1 MSEIHL
7 KKHQID
13 QKSSFRKWVGFPA
26 RSPVPARGARGT
38 IVSATGSGKTI
49 MAAAS
54 ALECFPHGRI
64 LVTVPTLDLLVQTA
78 QAWRTVGHRSPMAAV
93 CSLENDPVLNELGV
107 RTTTNPIQL
116 ALWAG
121 RGPVIVFATYASLV
135 DREDYAAL
143 QDQERPYGPWQ
154 NSGNGKTRK
163 KTRGPLE
170 AALTGGERLYGQQM
184 APFDLAIVDE
194 AHGTAGDLG
203 RPWAA
208 IHDNTRI
215 PADFRLYL
223 TATPRILA
231 AARPQKGADG
241 QELEIA
247 SMADDPDGTY
257 GAWLAELGLSEAIER
272 EILAGFEID
281 VLEIRDPSP
290 VLGESEE
297 ARRGRR
303 LALLQTALLEHAAA
317 YNLRTV
323 MTFHQKVEEAAAFAD
338 KLPETAAALYVND
351 ASDDDLAAAD
361 KLPKSSVNARF
372 YELEAGRHVP
382 PDRVW
387 SAWLCGDHLVTERR
401 EVLRQFAGGID
412 AADRR
417 VHRAFLASVRVL
429 GEGVDITGDRG
440 VEAICFADT
449 RGSQVEIVQ
458 NIGRAL
464 RLNKDGSTKI
474 ARIIVPV
481 FLEPGEDPTD
491 MVASASFRPLVAVL
505 QGLRSH
511 DERLVEQLASRAL
524 TSGQR
529 KVHVRR
535 DANGQIIGA
544 GGEGDGEDQEQDD
557 TDAAAESALLHFSS
571 PRDTATIAAFLRTRV
586 YRPESLVW
594 LEGYQALIR
603 WRKENEITGLYAVP
617 YDVEAEVGVTKDFP
631 LGRWVHQQRKALR
644 AGELEERRKTL
655 LDAPE
660 AGMVWEPGEEA
671 WETKLAALRSYR
683 RAMGHLAPRQ
693 DAVWG
698 EGDAMVPVGQHAA
711 NLRRKGGLGKDAE
724 RAAERAQQLAAI
736 DEDWNCPWP
745 LDWQRHYRV
754 LADLVDADGV
764 LPAIQPG
771 VLFEGDDLGKWLARQ
786 REASTW
792 AQLSAEQQ
800 ERLSQLGVKPLEAPS
815 PAPSAKRAAN
825 GQSKAE
831 QAFHRGLA
839 ALTQWVEREGAHRPA
854 PRGHSEQIAVDG
866 EAEPVTVKLG
876 VWVSN
881 TKSRWDK
888 LTPEQQAALAALGV
902 PWAKAAVPAPSGGP
916 APVRDAPVQPA
927 PSGEQAQEYPD
938 QGDPVTAEERET
950 SRGTARARRMN
961 ELMRKHTKAE
971 LLRMAYAGGLVN
983 HNSPEKW
990 RKDEIA
996 STVVDTEFRTADRAA
1011 PARPASATAR
1021 PVPAQPLP
1029 LPQQDHH
1036 DECDK
1041 SVYEGGTC
1049 TCDLIEQYGPPSE
1062 RDDY

>member
-1 MSEIHL
+1 MIQLRE
-7 KKHQID
+7 HQVE

-26 RSPVPARGARGT
+26 RSSVPPQGARGT

-49 MAAAS
+49 MAAAC
-54 ALECFPHGRI
+54 ALECFPESRI

-78 QAWRTVGHRSPMAAV
+78 QAWRAVGHRSPMVAV
-93 CSLENDPVLNELGV
+93 CSLENDSVLNELGV

-135 DREDYAAL
+135 DREDIDAPEG
-143 QDQERPYGPWQ
+143 Q
-154 NSGNGKTRK
+154 RK
-163 KTRGPLE
+163 VRGPLE
-170 AALTGGERLYGQQM
+170 AALAGGERLYGQQM
-184 APFDLAIVDE
+184 AGFDLAIVDE

-208 IHDNTRI
+208 IHDNQRI
-215 PADFRLYL
+215 PANFRLYL

-231 AARPQKGADG
+231 APRPQKGADG
-241 QELEIA
+241 QEAEIA
-247 SMADDPDGTY
+247 TMADDPEGTY

-272 EILAGFEID
+272 GILAGFEID

-323 MTFHQKVEEAAAFAD
+323 MTFHQKVQEAAAFAE
-338 KLPETAAALYVND
+338 KLPETAAELYVND
-351 ASDDDLAAAD
+351 ASDEDLAAAD
-361 KLPKSSVNARF
+361 RLPKSSIDAAF

-382 PDRVW
+382 PERVW

-412 AADRR
+412 AAGRR
-417 VHRAFLASVRVL
+417 VHRAFLASCRVL
-429 GEGVDITGDRG
+429 GEGVDITGERG

-464 RLNKDGSTKI
+464 RPNKDGTTKV

-491 MVASASFRPLVAVL
+491 MIASASYAGLVAVL

-524 TSGQR
+524 TSGKRKTHIQR
-529 KVHVRR
+529 DEDGR
-535 DANGQIIGA
+535 IIA
-544 GGEGDGEDQEQDD
+544 TDGGEGGGNQEQGG
-557 TDAAAESALLHFSS
+557 TDGAVESALLHFSS
-571 PRDTATIAAFLRTRV
+571 PRDAATIAAFLRTRV

-594 LEGYQALIR
+594 LEGYQALLR

-617 YDVEAEVGVTKDFP
+617 YDVEVEVGATKAFP

-671 WETKLAALRSYR
+671 WENKLAALRSYQ
-683 RAMGHLAPRQ
+683 RATGHLAPRQ
-693 DAVWG
+693 NAVWG
-698 EGDAMVPVGQHAA
+698 EGEAMVPVGQHMA
-711 NLRRKGGLGKDAE
+711 NLRRKGGLGKDPE
-724 RAAERAQQLAAI
+724 RAAVRAAQLAAV

-745 LDWQRHYRV
+745 LNWQRHYRV
-754 LADLVDADGV
+754 LADLVDADGH
-764 LPAIQPG
+764 LPDIEPG
-771 VLFEGDDLGKWLARQ
+771 VLMDGDDIGRWLQRQ
-786 REASTW
+786 RRDW
-792 AQLSAEQQ
+792 KLLSSEQQ
-800 ERLSQLGVKPLEAPS
+800 ERLTTLGVKPLEALAAAP
-815 PAPSAKRAAN
+815 PAVSAGKTAAT
-825 GQSKAE
+825 
-831 QAFHRGLA
+831 FHRGAA
-839 ALTQWVEREGAHRPA
+839 ALAQYVTREGHHRV
-854 PRGHSEQIAVDG
+854 PRGHVEEMVVEG
-866 EAEPVTVKLG
+866 EDAPVPVKLG

-881 TKSRWDK
+881 TKSRRNK
-888 LTPEQQAALAALGV
+888 LTPDQRVTLKELGLE
-902 PWAKAAVPAPSGGP
+902 WA
-916 APVRDAPVQPA
+916 
-927 PSGEQAQEYPD
+927 
-938 QGDPVTAEERET
+938 
-950 SRGTARARRMN
+950 
-961 ELMRKHTKAE
+961 
-971 LLRMAYAGGLVN
+971 
-983 HNSPEKW
+983 
-990 RKDEIA
+990 
-996 STVVDTEFRTADRAA
+996 
-1011 PARPASATAR
+1011 
-1021 PVPAQPLP
+1021 
-1029 LPQQDHH
+1029 
-1036 DECDK
+1036 
-1041 SVYEGGTC
+1041 
-1049 TCDLIEQYGPPSE
+1049 
-1062 RDDY
+1062 